1 MKEGSEVMAQVRQY
15 HKDTDTTYV
24 YESES
29 YWDTEK
35 KQSRSRRRLIGKI
48 DPATGEIVP
57 CGKRGRKPKDPEKTP
72 ASSSPST
79 QGDVPSLSEKYA
91 AVMQQV
97 RDMRTEIG
105 LKDGEISSL
114 RKENKKLRDVVSR
127 MRNLSEQITG
137 ISDGVLK

>member
-1 MKEGSEVMAQVRQY
+1 MAQVRQY

-57 CGKRGRKPKDPEKTP
+57 CGKRGRKPKDPDK
-72 ASSSPST
+72 AVAPST
-79 QGDVPSLSEKYA
+79 QGTPVSPADRYS
-91 AVMQQV
+91 AVMQQI

-105 LKDGEISSL
+105 RKDEEISSL
-114 RKENKKLRDVVSR
+114 RKENKKLRNVISR
-127 MRNLSEQITG
+127 LDELSEQM
-137 ISDGVLK
+137 SDMCAGVLK